1 MTTAA
6 LVSAG
11 EKPPFPRIFYI
22 ANGLELL
29 ERLAFYGVYINLS
42 VYLVETVKLPDVA
55 MGNLLG
61 LFAIGRAW
69 LPVPIGAAADRIGFR
84 RSLLIAFGLYAA
96 AYATL
101 YAVPTAFGAYAA
113 IFGMSLAGAFL
124 KPVISGCVKRYSPPG
139 RESQGFAIFYATV
152 NAGSVVGKVLAK
164 IVRTAVSLRTSM
176 LNSVAACLL
185 AFVLTAA
192 YFWPPE
198 EATDGAASST
208 TAETAGQP
216 EASSAPK
223 KATSAAALWGAL
235 TNGKLLVFLVVVS
248 AYYLLIEQFYQTFP
262 VYILRVFGP
271 KAPREYITLIN
282 PLSIAVLQ
290 LGVARITNRLPPLL
304 AMAIGIFVAG
314 TSMAVMGAVPSL
326 YGAGV
331 SFFIFALAEMVYSPR
346 YYAYI
351 SSFAPKGQEG
361 LYMGIALIPF
371 GVGGFAGG
379 LLSGR
384 LIAAYLP
391 AEGARS
397 PLSVWGTY
405 AAIGV
410 VCGLLMLVYRFF
422 AGEPR
427 ADEASA

>member
-1 MTTAA
+1 MTTETLAPP
-6 LVSAG
+6 G
-11 EKPPFPRIFYI
+11 EKQPFPRIFYI

-42 VYLVETVKLPDVA
+42 VYLVETVKLSDVA

-84 RSLLIAFGLYAA
+84 RSLLIAFGLYAG
-96 AYATL
+96 AYGAL
-101 YAVPTAFGAYAA
+101 YAFPTPAGAYAA

-164 IVRTAVSLRTSM
+164 LVRTAVSLRTSM
-176 LNSVAACLL
+176 LNSVAACVL

-198 EATDGAASST
+198 EGDDVAGEKTVDGVA
-208 TAETAGQP
+208 
-216 EASSAPK
+216 APK
-223 KATSAAALWGAL
+223 KATSAGALWGAL

-290 LGVARITNRLPPLL
+290 LGVARLTNRLSPLL

-314 TSMAVMGAVPSL
+314 TSMAVMGAFPSL
-326 YGAGV
+326 YGAGA

-391 AEGARS
+391 AEGPRS

-427 ADEASA
+427 AEQSPA

>member
-1 MTTAA
+1 MTTQTLAEA
-6 LVSAG
+6 P
-11 EKPPFPRIFYI
+11 EKAPFPRIFYV

-42 VYLVETVKLPDVA
+42 VYLVETVKLTDVA

-61 LFAIGRAW
+61 AFAIGRAW

-101 YAVPTAFGAYAA
+101 FAVPSAFGAYAS

-176 LNSVAACLL
+176 LNSVAACVL
-185 AFVLTAA
+185 AFLLTAA

-198 EATDGAASST
+198 EKDEAEAPAPGAA
-208 TAETAGQP
+208 AET
-216 EASSAPK
+216 PK
-223 KATSAAALWGAL
+223 KATSGAALWGAL
-235 TNGKLLVFLVVVS
+235 TNGKLVVFLVVVS

-262 VYILRVFGP
+262 VYMLRVFGP

-282 PLSIAVLQ
+282 PLSIAILQ
-290 LGVARITNRLPPLL
+290 LGIARITNRLSPLL
-304 AMAIGIFVAG
+304 AMSLGIFIAG
-314 TSMAVMGAVPSL
+314 TSMAIMGAIPSL
-326 YGAGV
+326 YGAGA

-391 AEGARS
+391 ADGAHQ
-397 PLSVWGTY
+397 PFAVWGTY

-410 VCGLLMLVYRFF
+410 VCGMLMLVYRFF
-422 AGEPR
+422 AGEPQ
-427 ADEASA
+427 AAT